1 MDVDRCQGRRRKRY
15 ATNRKT
21 FLLACRLFCQ
31 ICYHVFFHIA
41 SNNDSSF
48 NEKFYEDEYEFI
60 WLNIHSVLYYDE
72 FGERYYEINS

>member
-1 MDVDRCQGRRRKRY
+1 M
-15 ATNRKT
+15 
-21 FLLACRLFCQ
+21 ACRLFDQ
-31 ICYHVFFHIA
+31 ICYHVLFHIA

-72 FGERYYEINS
+72 KDLANVMKLIRKIQLI